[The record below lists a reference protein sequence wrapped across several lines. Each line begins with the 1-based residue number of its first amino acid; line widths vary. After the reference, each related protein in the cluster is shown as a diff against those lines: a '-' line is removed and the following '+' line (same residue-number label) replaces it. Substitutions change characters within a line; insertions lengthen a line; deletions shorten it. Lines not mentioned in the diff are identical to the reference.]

1 MAGAVEKVMGGQ
13 VRAPSL
19 IQYASCLY
27 ANRSWPRALDSLTP
41 AGKYLALLGNCV
53 SAATEAEAKASLQFL
68 LRCASN
74 WDRVFVVPGPL
85 EYMSNSRERQ
95 TYAYQV
101 DKVADIVKEVN
112 ATKQQERLVLMDQAE
127 YAFAEDDVV
136 LLGAYGGTA
145 PEPDTVLRPE
155 WPEANIWTVRNGRVV
170 RAGVDGL
177 ATLHESDVDWLYDKM
192 QWYALNRPKTRCVV
206 LTHSLCS
213 KYLLAKAAGQRRWTA
228 ERRGLEIMGAAAAN
242 RLAQNTSIYVW
253 LCGASPSSVSGF
265 VGKSIFA
272 AVNGCYDVDGARN
285 PLYAP
290 NRTLGLEMR

>member
-1 MAGAVEKVMGGQ
+1 MGGQ
-13 VRAPSL
+13 VRAPAL

-53 SAATEAEAKASLQFL
+53 SAATEAEANASQQFL
-68 LRCASN
+68 LRCASK
-74 WDRVFVVPGPL
+74 WDRVFIVPGPL
-85 EYMSNSRERQ
+85 EYTSNPIEKQ
-95 TYAYQV
+95 PYAYQI
-101 DKVADIVKEVN
+101 DKVAAILKGVN
-112 ATKQQERLVLMDQAE
+112 ATKQQNRVVLMDQGE
-127 YAFAEDDVV
+127 YAFVEDDIVM
-136 LLGAYGGTA
+136 LGAYGGTA
-145 PEPDTVLRPE
+145 PESDTVLQPE
-155 WPEANIWTVRNGRVV
+155 WPEANIWTVRNGRIV
-170 RAGVDGL
+170 RAGVEGL
-177 ATLHESDVDWLYDKM
+177 TSLHESDVEWLYDKM
-192 QWYALNRPKTRCVV
+192 QWYSIKRPQTRCVV

-228 ERRGLEIMGAAAAN
+228 ERRGLEIMGTAPAN
-242 RLAQNTSIYVW
+242 RLAQNTSLYVW

-272 AVNGCYDVDGARN
+272 AVNGCYDVDGAKN